1 MYTGTIR
8 AAHRVLTTLVISD
21 GSTAAVEYHVRPEDL
36 YTILRQQGLAEAS
49 GLEGLQVTLDQETGE
64 LTFDGDT
71 TSYKGL
77 R

>member
-21 GSTAAVEYHVRPEDL
+21 GSTAAEYHVKPEDL
-36 YTILRQQGLAEAS
+36 YTILRQNDVADVS
-49 GLEGLQVTLDQETGE
+49 GLEGLQVTLDPETGE
-64 LTFDGDT
+64 LTFEGDG

-77 R
+77 Q